1 MESYVE
7 YGASKNA
14 QVRPYQ
20 AEVDR
25 LVAEVERGEHVG
37 PVRLSRL
44 REFRWQVEE
53 FRVSVFAQELGTAHP
68 VSPTRLDRALEEV
81 ERS

>member
-1 MESYVE
+1 M
-7 YGASKNA
+7 
-14 QVRPYQ
+14 RPYQ

-25 LVAEVERGEHVG
+25 LAADIDRDEHVG

-44 REFRWQVEE
+44 QEFRWQVEE

-68 VSPTRLDRALEEV
+68 ISPGRLDRQLEEV